1 MINQKKYEVDIDER
15 KDVFCTEQNRV
26 VRSDLTERFNGRPT
40 ASSPL
45 VAVLMAYDKCKKSIE
60 DLDMVEVKVNGRPFP
75 EV

>member
-1 MINQKKYEVDIDER
+1 MIDQKKYAVDIDER

-45 VAVLMAYDKCKKSIE
+45 VAVLMAYDSCKKDIK
-60 DLDMVEVKVNGRPFP
+60 DIDMLEVKVDGVNFP
-75 EV
+75 G